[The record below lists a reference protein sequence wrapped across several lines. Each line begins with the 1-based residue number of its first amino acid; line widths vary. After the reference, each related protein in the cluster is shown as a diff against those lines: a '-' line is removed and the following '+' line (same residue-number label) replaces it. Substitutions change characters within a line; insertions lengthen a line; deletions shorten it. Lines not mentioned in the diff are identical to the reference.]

1 MGTIKTAAK
10 NKNSRLNHIRFLLWL
25 AGILCIGSVLLSV
38 CWLLS
43 TAGRQTDTRKMRV
56 DFNHLIHQAENGTL
70 SSAKNSQY
78 VLFDTQGTVIRSTDT
93 DYPVGETI
101 DLHTLSG
108 DGSLQTKNGRACF
121 TAPVIRQGALSGI
134 LLVTA
139 RQETYTIWSPPLLP
153 IFCLLALGI
162 GCTVLLWRAV
172 SLIHSEVFL
181 PLQTLHQSVRR
192 MLQGDLETR
201 LHYDDDGEVG
211 ALCHDFEAMRDELS
225 NSFRREE
232 KRLQNDKYLYAC
244 VSHDLK
250 TPLAAISGYA
260 EELRDGLATEPSEI
274 RQKGL
279 RIIERAR
286 RLTALVDDILEET
299 QIQLGRLSYCEQ
311 ETYSQP
317 FFQIVCEECSL
328 DTAQAGI
335 SLTVHEIPNV
345 LLVVDPKRIAQVM
358 QNLLSNSVKYTPRG
372 GKIDIRFTVY
382 LREFIVV
389 VNDTGSGIAATD
401 LPFIFDRFYRGDTA
415 RSQNIPGSGLGL
427 SIVKA
432 IVEHY
437 GGRVECDSILGNGT
451 EVSFSLPFS

>member
-25 AGILCIGSVLLSV
+25 AGILCIGSVLLSIF
-38 CWLLS
+38 LLLF

-56 DFNHLIHQAENGTL
+56 DFNNLIHQVENGMPAP
-70 SSAKNSQY
+70 AKNTQY
-78 VLFDTQGTVIRSTDT
+78 VLFDTQGTVTRSTDT
-93 DYPVGETI
+93 DYPIGETI

-108 DGSLQTKNGRACF
+108 NGGLQAENGRAYF
-121 TAPVIRQGALSGI
+121 TAPVIRQGVLSGM

-139 RQETYTIWSPPLLP
+139 TQEAYMVWSPPLLP
-153 IFCLLALGI
+153 IFCLMILGI
-162 GCTVLLWRAV
+162 GCTALLWRTV
-172 SLIHSEVFL
+172 LFTRSELFL
-181 PLQTLHQSVRR
+181 PLQALHQSIRR
-192 MLQGDLETR
+192 MLQGDLKTR
-201 LHYDDDGEVG
+201 LHFDDDGEVG
-211 ALCHDFEAMRDELS
+211 TLCHDFEAMRDELS
-225 NSFRREE
+225 NAFRHEE
-232 KRLQNDKYLYAC
+232 KLLQNDKYLYAC

-260 EELRDGLATEPSEI
+260 EELRDGLAAEPAEI

-279 RIIERAR
+279 RIIERVR

-317 FFQIVCEECSL
+317 LFQTICQECSL

-335 SLTVHEIPNV
+335 HLAVHEIPNV
-345 LLVVDPKRIAQVM
+345 LLIIDRKRVTQVM
-358 QNLLSNSVKYTPRG
+358 QNLVSNSVKYTPQG
-372 GKIDIRFTVY
+372 GKIDVSFTVH
-382 LREFIVV
+382 LQEFVV
-389 VNDTGSGIAATD
+389 TVNDTGRGIAAND
-401 LPFIFDRFYRGDTA
+401 LPFIFDRFYRSDTA

-437 GGRVECDSILGNGT
+437 GGRVECDSVLESGT
-451 EVSFSLPFS
+451 EISFSLPLA